1 MSSLVV
7 TSDQQPY
14 VTRLIDI
21 TFRPS
26 GCEVVIC
33 SNGRSTWETIQQVTP
48 SLLVIN
54 TDLGEMSGLDL
65 CRMIRSHQVLRA
77 VPIILLLDRGLL
89 APSDDVLA
97 ELEVSK
103 VLTKPFNPSE
113 LRSFGLSEIMRY
125 HKSRPTS
132 QTRHF
137 NN

>member
-14 VTRLIDI
+14 VTRLVEI
-21 TFRPS
+21 TFRQS

-48 SLLVIN
+48 SLLVLN

-65 CRMIRSHQVLRA
+65 CRMIRSHQDLRT
-77 VPIILLLDRGLL
+77 VPIILLSDRGLH
-89 APSDDVLA
+89 APSEEVLS
-97 ELEVSK
+97 ELGVSQ
-103 VLTKPFNPSE
+103 VLTKPFNPAE
-113 LRSFGLSEIMRY
+113 LRTFGLSEIMRY
-125 HKSRPTS
+125 HKSRS
-132 QTRHF
+132 SSHLRHF